1 MNHLVPLALALCLLS
16 SAHGQWVLDGDWSG
30 DGRKVE
36 ASDRWEV
43 PVSISL
49 AAGEVVLLNAAYDAD
64 GQVVSRWRGFTS
76 WGSQSWEGEGEVG
89 ERPVDAVHG
98 TAQARWFMLSE
109 MPAAV
114 GDTLGSL
121 MRIRAFDGSAPVG
134 EWGAGRC
141 GRPDS
146 WGPSTRGAASTRGP
160 TMPGAE
166 DLWNWLLV
174 SGAAFDS
181 CCAHQEWPALS
192 ILSAGDGSYHPDFGQ
207 EGRIVPIL
215 MAGRSRTAFAMNS
228 AAGSRRRCS
237 CPGTP
242 TSPTRM
248 TSTTSAFRRR
258 NLRAGQ
264 CLRPSGDVPL
274 GWNPRAR
281 LRRGHHDPARGR
293 QPEPRGA
300 RPAPPLEWLGPDAG
314 VHVLLGTPEGEP
326 TLAGGTMSAGW
337 VPPWPE
343 ASPGSSTTSI
353 NPGLTTNDPVR
364 SVALAAGFGWK
375 LEDETVV
382 VGTRDI
388 EPGWDGVAHPVW
400 WTGPHM
406 AFGGVNAYWTEDTE
420 FLPRVALPSAWA
432 PGCTSQAPCPV
443 TARPRGPGFSPAGQ
457 RMCRVCPASRP
468 SRLGPFLFPP
478 RGRRMALRPGD
489 HPVRDDR
496 GRLLGSGGTRGAFPV
511 DLPKRAAGSGPR
523 RWVASGPTAELT
535 RTEPGFGVDKPG
547 DS

>member
-64 GQVVSRWRGFTS
+64 GQVVPRWRGFTT

-89 ERPVDAVHG
+89 ERPVDAAHG
-98 TAQARWFMLSE
+98 TAQGRWFMLSE

-121 MRIRAFDGSAPVG
+121 MRVRAFDGSAPVG
-134 EWGAGRC
+134 EWGAEGVV
-141 GRPDS
+141 DLTFV
-146 WGPSTRGAASTRGP
+146 GPLNEGGSLDARTDYAGGP
-160 TMPGAE
+160 Q

-207 EGRIVPIL
+207 EGRIVLDPDGWQVEDSVRHEFS
-215 MAGRSRTAFAMNS
+215 GRFSQALF
-228 AAGSRRRCS
+228 
-237 CPGTP
+237 
-242 TSPTRM
+242 
-248 TSTTSAFRRR
+248 
-258 NLRAGQ
+258 
-264 CLRPSGDVPL
+264 VP
-274 GWNPRAR
+274 WNPYESDPNDLDNIRILAGGTYALAGAFQPFLPMFR
-281 LRRGHHDPARGR
+281 WDGTLESDFGEGGIMTWFEDANLNHGVRDLRHRW
-293 QPEPRGA
+293 
-300 RPAPPLEWLGPDAG
+300 EWLGPDAG

-337 VPPWPE
+337 VPLWPE

-382 VGTRDI
+382 LGTRDI
-388 EPGWDGVAHPVW
+388 EPGWDGAAHPVW

-420 FLPRVALPSAWA
+420 FPSQRVGAAVSVGTRLYVAGTLPGDSPATGSWILSRWTEDVSDVPSLQAESTRPFPFPTSGVVEWPCA
-432 PGCTSQAPCPV
+432 PGTIQC
-443 TARPRGPGFSPAGQ
+443 
-457 RMCRVCPASRP
+457 
-468 SRLGPFLFPP
+468 
-478 RGRRMALRPGD
+478 
-489 HPVRDDR
+489 RDDR
-496 GRLLGSGGTRGAFPV
+496 GRLLGEWRHAGGRFRL
-511 DLPKRAAGSGPR
+511 DLPKGAAWLGSEALGWHR
-523 RWVASGPTAELT
+523 VQRLN
-535 RTEPGFGVDKPG
+535 
-547 DS
+547 